1 MAAALDVST
10 VVAYSIAAFK
20 HQNTGWLARRR
31 SLRRRRKRHARLARP
46 TALSWPLLRRVDAA
60 ASLPHIAC
68 RQAFAINWLAQISEA
83 HTLLAIALEEPPERA
98 LSLYRRAYLE
108 LLPPAMAV
116 LERRRLTDT
125 LLYGKCAPHEVE
137 WRCQILA
144 SLTSDYASA
153 VTCAPF
159 VGYEA
164 YLHLARAVLLRQ
176 RLCPDC
182 LLPSAAQEKQIISC
196 AQMALKL
203 MSAPRLHEDLSFST
217 EALLLHEARCALFEV
232 VRMSR
237 SHHTALRAA
246 MDNLQASGTITRR
259 RMERVLQDTSQRF
272 R

>member
-1 MAAALDVST
+1 
-10 VVAYSIAAFK
+10 
-20 HQNTGWLARRR
+20 
-31 SLRRRRKRHARLARP
+31 
-46 TALSWPLLRRVDAA
+46 
-60 ASLPHIAC
+60 
-68 RQAFAINWLAQISEA
+68 
-83 HTLLAIALEEPPERA
+83 
-98 LSLYRRAYLE
+98 
-108 LLPPAMAV
+108 MAV

-144 SLTSDYASA
+144 SLTSDDASA

-272 R
+272 RGQKAKAEADIESLGVQSCAHCGAREVHATQFKRCSACKGPRFCSKDCQLANWPQHKAACKAARKAAAGAASDDA